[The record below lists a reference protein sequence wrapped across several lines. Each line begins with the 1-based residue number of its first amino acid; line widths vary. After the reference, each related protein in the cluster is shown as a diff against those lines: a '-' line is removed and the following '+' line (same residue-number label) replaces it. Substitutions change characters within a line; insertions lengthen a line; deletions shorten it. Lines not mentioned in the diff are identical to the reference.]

1 MENTYNV
8 SLPAQLAFL
17 LNMQEQEF
25 SEEVKR
31 LVLVRLFEMG
41 KISSGKAAKM
51 LGINRITFLEMLAN
65 YNVSMFNDSS
75 IETVLNDW
83 KNA

>member
-8 SLPAQLAFL
+8 SLPAHLAFL

-41 KISSGKAAKM
+41 KISSGRAAKM
-51 LGINRITFLEMLAN
+51 LGMNRIAFLEMLAN